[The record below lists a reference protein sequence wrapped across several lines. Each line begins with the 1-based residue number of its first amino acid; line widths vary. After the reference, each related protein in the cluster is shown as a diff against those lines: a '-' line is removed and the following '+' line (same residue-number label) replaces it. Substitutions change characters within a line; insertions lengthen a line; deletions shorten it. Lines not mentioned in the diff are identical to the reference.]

1 MKDKIMTPNFRK
13 IALTCTIAFGSLVG
27 AMSPAFSMSVSEY
40 YAFVKDCH
48 GKGGKTG
55 VHSDGSLGC
64 HIGMA
69 PVEID
74 GFKEALVPSKEQISK
89 LSIEKLPTKMRAE
102 TQGEQVLKSDVT
114 SRGRLANDW
123 AVSE

>member
-1 MKDKIMTPNFRK
+1 MTPNFRK
-13 IALTCTIAFGSLVG
+13 IALTGTIAFGTLVG

-89 LSIEKLPTKMRAE
+89 LSIEKLPKEVRR
-102 TQGEQVLKSDVT
+102 DVT
-114 SRGRLANDW
+114 APAPLEIKRSGRGRLANDW